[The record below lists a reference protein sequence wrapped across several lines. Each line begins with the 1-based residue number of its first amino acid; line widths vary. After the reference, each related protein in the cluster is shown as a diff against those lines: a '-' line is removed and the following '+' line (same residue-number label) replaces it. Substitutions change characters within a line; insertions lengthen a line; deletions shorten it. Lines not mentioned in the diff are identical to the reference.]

1 MVDSEPRV
9 QIFRELTI
17 QDAASYFDAL
27 GAAIEQALA
36 DPWSRDHGREAELNE
51 SSSTRYLAFR
61 RAGDEVMP
69 GATLYLSPRDSDVYV
84 PNIVP
89 TDIHSLDMEQYNSL
103 LIEFADRTDEAVAG
117 LGLELDVGSDQADLS
132 SELDPDVYSALK
144 LFSRTSNRSTGS
156 SHPSDRDK
164 WMEFICALVDS
175 GYSLSPGLLQEW
187 LVADGWP
194 EETAFDLILQFEF
207 GVAILRHA
215 NQR

>member
-1 MVDSEPRV
+1 MVDSEPQV
-9 QIFRELTI
+9 QIFRELVI
-17 QDAASYFDAL
+17 QQAAPHFDDV

-36 DPWSRDHGREAELNE
+36 DPWSRDHEREAELNE

-61 RAGDEVMP
+61 RASDETLP
-69 GATLYLSPRDSDVYV
+69 GATLYLSPQNNDVYV

-89 TDIHSLDMEQYNSL
+89 TDIGSLEMGQYNDL
-103 LIEFADRTDEAVAG
+103 LMEFVDRTAQGVAN
-117 LGLELDVGSDQADLS
+117 LGLEMDIGSDQVDLS
-132 SELDPDVYSALK
+132 SELNPDVYSALK

-164 WMEFICALVDS
+164 WMEFISALVDS

-207 GVAILRHA
+207 GVALLRHA
-215 NQR
+215 NR